1 MAVTDHMRDV
11 ASKFCHARTAYGRW
25 MDGCTRMVLTLRC
38 NAFIR
43 RICDGIHPFY
53 GAFVRKTPPWFV
65 WGLEVMMAVDGVGE
79 GRREPSLLQCS
90 AWFYIYG
97 GLVTVTVAFFNA
109 PAACDPDA
117 SPS

>member
-1 MAVTDHMRDV
+1 MDDGWMA
-11 ASKFCHARTAYGRW
+11 AAEWF
-25 MDGCTRMVLTLRC
+25 LTLRC

-43 RICDGIHPFY
+43 RICDGIHPFFV
-53 GAFVRKTPPWFV
+53 AFVRKHHHFV

-79 GRREPSLLQCS
+79 GLLQCS

-117 SPS
+117 SPA

>member
-1 MAVTDHMRDV
+1 MLL
-11 ASKFCHARTAYGRW
+11 YGEFV
-25 MDGCTRMVLTLRC
+25 MGS
-38 NAFIR
+38 IR
-43 RICDGIHPFY
+43 FLLLLSGKHHH
-53 GAFVRKTPPWFV
+53 FV

-79 GRREPSLLQCS
+79 GLLQCS

-117 SPS
+117 SPA